1 MFDVQIVGRKIGKL
15 RKKCNLTQM
24 ELADRMGVS
33 YQAVSN
39 WERGSSMPDIS
50 KLPELAGI
58 FGVSVDSLLAG
69 NSGEEMI
76 QHVLSGDVEDYIQR
90 SAAPLE
96 EIAEVAP
103 LLKPSQVEEIVD
115 NLVNTAGW
123 TNETAG
129 EGPKKKINVEVLEE
143 LAPFLDQD
151 QLAELVGWVEAGTVT
166 MEIVAELAP
175 FLNKENLNRLLEHA
189 SRDEKI
195 AGEILGDLAPF
206 LDQGQLG
213 ELVSRVE
220 AGSASM
226 EIVAELAPFLNKE
239 NLNRLL
245 EQASKDE
252 EIAGE
257 ILEDLAP
264 FLDQVQL
271 GELVGRV
278 EEGSASLETVAEL
291 APFLNKENLNRLLE
305 QASKDEEIT
314 GGILEDLAPFLDQGQ
329 LGELVGRVEAGSASL
344 ETVAELA
351 PFLNKENLGRLLR
364 LAINREE

>member
-1 MFDVQIVGRKIGKL
+1 M
-15 RKKCNLTQM
+15 
-24 ELADRMGVS
+24 
-33 YQAVSN
+33 
-39 WERGSSMPDIS
+39 
-50 KLPELAGI
+50 
-58 FGVSVDSLLAG
+58 
-69 NSGEEMI
+69 
-76 QHVLSGDVEDYIQR
+76 
-90 SAAPLE
+90 E

-195 AGEILGDLAPF
+195 AGEMLEELAPF

-220 AGSASM
+220 A
-226 EIVAELAPFLNKE
+226 
-239 NLNRLL
+239 
-245 EQASKDE
+245 
-252 EIAGE
+252 
-257 ILEDLAP
+257 
-264 FLDQVQL
+264 
-271 GELVGRV
+271 
-278 EEGSASLETVAEL
+278 GSASLETVAEL

-305 QASKDEEIT
+305 LASKDEEIA
-314 GGILEDLAPFLDQGQ
+314 GGILEDLAPFLDQVQ
-329 LGELVGRVEAGSASL
+329 LGELVGRVEAGSASMK
-344 ETVAELA
+344 TVAELA
-351 PFLNKENLGRLLR
+351 PFLNKENLDRLLE
-364 LAINREE
+364 LAINGKE